1 MQQKQNLVKQDQ
13 NLNSKF
19 TYSILTVFFFPYI
32 YIYNKESVVEIQYI
46 LKTIEHL
53 KHSNNVQ
60 LVHIVIK

>member
-19 TYSILTVFFFPYI
+19 TYSILTVFFFLIYI
-32 YIYNKESVVEIQYI
+32 YIYNKKSVEIQYI
-46 LKTIEHL
+46 LKTIELL

>member
-19 TYSILTVFFFPYI
+19 TYSILTVFFSL
-32 YIYNKESVVEIQYI
+32 YNKKSVEIQYI